1 MRESTCTG
9 LMPPICWPAK
19 DPWGYSAT
27 DVDVWPSSQNP
38 RPGALDHPAADIRD
52 PFAPVMMNN
61 PFVTSP
67 RHQIISRS
75 ADQTQCLGAVA
86 SAEMLAE
93 GHGDSP
99 LTGELGRRQNLF
111 HSGVGAGIWVSR
123 KAYDITSPTYTLINE
138 YPARLPFVHADLY
151 RIASSLDADGIG
163 LWDLCGPN
171 AVVAVEW
178 SDRLD
183 DGEWPEESLCL
194 AFHILDDLRRRITL
208 IGCGLRSHDLIEQVV
223 ADFAVECANSLK

>member
-1 MRESTCTG
+1 
-9 LMPPICWPAK
+9 
-19 DPWGYSAT
+19 
-27 DVDVWPSSQNP
+27 
-38 RPGALDHPAADIRD
+38 
-52 PFAPVMMNN
+52 MMNT
-61 PFVTSP
+61 PF
-67 RHQIISRS
+67 HQHIDTRS
-75 ADQTQCLGAVA
+75 ADQTRCLGACLGRR
-86 SAEMLAE
+86 LA
-93 GHGDSP
+93 HGTVIR
-99 LTGELGRRQNLF
+99 LTGELGAGKTCFIQGLGRGL
-111 HSGVGAGIWVSR
+111 GVSE
-123 KAYDITSPTYTLINE
+123 AYDITSPTYTLINE

-208 IGCGLRSHDLIEQVV
+208 IGCGLRSHDLIKQVV
-223 ADFAVECANSLK
+223 ADFAVECANSLN